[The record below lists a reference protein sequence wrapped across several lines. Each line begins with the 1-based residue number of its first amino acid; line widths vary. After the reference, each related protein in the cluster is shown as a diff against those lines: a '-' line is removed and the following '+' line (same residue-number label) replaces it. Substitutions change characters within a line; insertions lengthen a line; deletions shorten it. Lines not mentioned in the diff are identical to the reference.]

1 MYLTATFPYI
11 VTTIF
16 LFRSLALEG
25 ATDGLL
31 YMLHPDV
38 SLIYIIK

>member
-16 LFRSLALEG
+16 LIRAIALNG
-25 ATDGLL
+25 AIDGLKYL
-31 YMLHPDV
+31 ISPDV
-38 SLIYIIK
+38 CIL